1 MTDTVMTDSPPC
13 EVEAPV
19 FREPWEA
26 QAFALVVAMH
36 QRGLF
41 TWSEWAQAL
50 SAAIARAREAG
61 DPDLGERYY
70 HHWLEALERLVV
82 ERGLAPALALGALRQ
97 AWRTAGELAPHG
109 KPVTLGRAVR
119 ALDRSV

>member
-1 MTDTVMTDSPPC
+1 MTDGLTC
-13 EVEAPV
+13 AGEAPV

-41 TWSEWAQAL
+41 TWADWAQAL

-61 DPDLGERYY
+61 DPDTGDRYY

-97 AWRTAGELAPHG
+97 AWRTAGEITLHG
-109 KPVTLGRAVR
+109 QPVVLGRAVR
-119 ALDRSV
+119 ALDRND

>member
-1 MTDTVMTDSPPC
+1 MTEALTC

-41 TWSEWAQAL
+41 TWTEWAQAL

-61 DPDLGERYY
+61 DPDLGDRYY
-70 HHWLEALERLVV
+70 RHWLEALERLVV
-82 ERGLAPALALGALRQ
+82 ERGLVPALALGALRQ
-97 AWRTAGELAPHG
+97 AWRIAGETTPHG
-109 KPVTLGRAVR
+109 NPVVLGRAVR
-119 ALDRSV
+119 ALDRSA

>member
-1 MTDTVMTDSPPC
+1 MSLPC
-13 EVEAPV
+13 DGEAPV

-26 QAFALVVAMH
+26 QAFALVVVLH

-41 TWSEWAQAL
+41 TWAQWAQAL
-50 SAAIARAREAG
+50 SASIARAGEAG
-61 DPDLGERYY
+61 DPDTGDRYY

-97 AWRTAGELAPHG
+97 AWRTASEITPHG
-109 KPVTLGRAVR
+109 QPVALGRALR
-119 ALDRSV
+119 ALDRSA